1 MQARSDGDAAR
12 IWGGMH
18 YLSTIHTSDSV
29 GEAIAIYVNENAMQ
43 RVH

>member
-1 MQARSDGDAAR
+1 VGRHALPATIRISDG
-12 IWGGMH
+12 
-18 YLSTIHTSDSV
+18 V